1 MGDIAPEYGAMT
13 VSVQH
18 RYYGESMPFPEF
30 GQDGDFKDLSKTGYL
45 TSEQALADV
54 AQIITHIK
62 ETVTGAQDSPVIVF
76 GGSYPGMLAA
86 WARIKYP
93 HLIDG

>member
-1 MGDIAPEYGAMT
+1 MKKLAPEFGAIL

-18 RYYGESMPFPEF
+18 RYYGESVPFGGIEDP
-30 GQDGDFKDLSKTGYL
+30 KDVTKTGYF
-45 TSEQALADV
+45 TTEQSIADQ
-54 AQIITHIK
+54 AEIINHLKSTIP
-62 ETVTGAQDSPVIVF
+62 GADKSPVILF
-76 GGSYPGMLAA
+76 GGSYSGMLAA

>member
-1 MGDIAPEYGAMT
+1 
-13 VSVQH
+13 
-18 RYYGESMPFPEF
+18 MPFPEL
-30 GQDGDFKDLSKTGYL
+30 GQDGDYKDLSKTGYL
-45 TSEQALADV
+45 TSEQAVADL
-54 AQIITHIK
+54 AQIISHIK
-62 ETVTGAQDSPVIVF
+62 DTIAGAKDSPVIVF